1 MSVRQYIGA
10 RYVPRFSEVNNGIW
24 SDVYSYEPLTI
35 VKNGNDYYTSKQ
47 SVPVGI
53 AITDTDYWVKTG
65 DYNGAISDL
74 DTRMTAAEDDIDDIE
89 TDISNIE
96 DKIGVLNSGV
106 IIIGDSYAVDA
117 SAGGKS
123 WASYVSD
130 VYPDVYKGIEG
141 GTGFG
146 SDVYI
151 ADNFLTLLQN
161 ISVSDPKEI
170 TQIVVIGGAND
181 GNLIANGSLNE
192 STLRTRIDSFCD
204 YAKTAYPNAK
214 VKIAFVGGY
223 RNRQRISA
231 YNTTAKI
238 YRSQVSKH
246 SNAAYFANGEPIMHN
261 NAFINSSDLVH
272 PTADGSA
279 ILGEFAL
286 SLIGNG
292 DFTFLYN
299 QNVTYTPAANVQAL
313 SNITSFVSHFCGNNA
328 EITFT
333 GSSDGNSF
341 ISVTLKTDYSL
352 TGGGV
357 VDIMVLDGVPVGGA
371 TPSMTITSCIIG
383 ATGQAVQSNIPIVLG
398 IQDNTLFVKN
408 VSGQNLTV
416 KNILIPLTTL
426 RVLLDLN

>member
-1 MSVRQYIGA
+1 MAVRQYIGA
-10 RYVPRFSEVNNGIW
+10 RYVPKFVGLWNNTTQYNALEVV
-24 SDVYSYEPLTI
+24 D
-35 VKNGNDYYTSKQ
+35 
-47 SVPVGI
+47 
-53 AITDTDYWVKTG
+53 
-65 DYNGAISDL
+65 NGAGTTYIARKTVPAGTALTNTDFWFIYGASSGAIIDL
-74 DTRMTAAEDDIDDIE
+74 QTRMGAAENDIDDIE
-89 TDISNIE
+89 TDITNIE
-96 DKIGVLNSGV
+96 NKIGVLNSGV

-151 ADNFLTLLQN
+151 TDNFLTLLQALS
-161 ISVSDPKEI
+161 ISDPKDI

-192 STLRTRIDSFCD
+192 NTLRARIDSFCD
-204 YAKTAYPNAK
+204 YAKTTYPNAK

-223 RNRQRISA
+223 RNSQRISV

-261 NAFINSSDLVH
+261 NGFINSSDLVH
-272 PTADGSA
+272 PTADASE

-286 SLIGNG
+286 SIIGNG

-299 QNVTYTPAANVQAL
+299 QNVTYTPADNVQAL
-313 SNITSFVSHFCGNNA
+313 SYITSFVSHFCGNNA

-333 GSSDGNSF
+333 GSNSGNTF
-341 ISVTLKTDYSL
+341 ISVIFNTDFSL
-352 TGGGV
+352 NEGGA
-357 VDIMVLDGVPVGGA
+357 VDLMVLDGVPVGGV
-371 TPSMTITSCIIG
+371 TPSMSLTSCIIG
-383 ATGQAVQSNIPIVLG
+383 ATGQAAQSNIPIVLG
-398 IQDNTLFVKN
+398 IQGSKLFAKN
-408 VSGQNLTV
+408 VSGQSLTV